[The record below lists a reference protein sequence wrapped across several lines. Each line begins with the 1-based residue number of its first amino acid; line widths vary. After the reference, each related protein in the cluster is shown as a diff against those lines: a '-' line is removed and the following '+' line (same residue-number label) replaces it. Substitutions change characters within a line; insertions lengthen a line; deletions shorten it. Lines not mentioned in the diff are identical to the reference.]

1 MKLWHYPLRQGV
13 GAPAVPV
20 VQPGDHVRRGAL
32 IAAAP
37 ADALGA
43 PIHASITGLV
53 RSTEGTIVIEG
64 ERAEDY
70 EKLAPAA
77 PLSMLRASGL
87 IGLGGAGFP
96 TWMKYRSPLPAGGTV
111 IVNAAECEPILSHN
125 LLRAERQPDGIVRG
139 LCLAMDLA
147 QAAMASS
154 PSRRST
160 PPPSAR
166 SRRPSPTARAGAT
179 SRCTCCATSTRW
191 ARSARSCG
199 KCSAGSCL

>member
-1 MKLWHYPLRQGV
+1 MELWYYPLRQGV

-43 PIHASITGLV
+43 PIHASVTGIV
-53 RSTEGTIVIEG
+53 RGTEGSIEIEG
-64 ERAEDY
+64 EAAADY

-77 PLSMLRASGL
+77 PLAMLRASGL

-96 TWMKYRSPLPAGGTV
+96 TWMKYRSPLPTGGTL

-125 LLRAERQPDGIVRG
+125 LLRAEEQPEGIVRG
-139 LCLAMDLA
+139 LCLAMDIA
-147 QAAMASS
+147 QAAHGTQAK
-154 PSRRST
+154 PS
-160 PPPSAR
+160 
-166 SRRPSPTARAGAT
+166 
-179 SRCTCCATSTRW
+179 
-191 ARSARSCG
+191 
-199 KCSAGSCL
+199 L